1 MKQRFASVRRS
12 ALATI
17 AASAAVL
24 SLFSSSA
31 QAQGKGEVGNLT
43 FDNIPSPEVQSGK
56 QKAFKPKDWLE
67 VEAGMKLPAANAEQ
81 KKIGFINEV
90 TVKWYIA
97 VKNPDGKGVI
107 KLAKTINHINVPI
120 DEEVFTSVYMSPSSL
135 KRLTGTDKASVFFDR
150 GVPDTIGYL
159 RLCGLP
165 APDHVTSAARKFRYA
180 QRVFVAPPWPEIFTR
195 DEERRQTLDEAE
207 RTFRSVTGVYAE
219 LGYELTPLPL
229 APVQERMRF
238 VLDRVGLC
246 QA

>member
-17 AASAAVL
+17 AASAAAL

-31 QAQGKGEVGNLT
+31 HAQGKGEVGNLT
-43 FDNIPSPEVQSGK
+43 FDNIPSPEVQIGK
-56 QKAFKPKDWLE
+56 NKAFKPKDWLE
-67 VEAGMKLPAANAEQ
+67 VEAGMKLPAANPEQ

-135 KRLTGTDKASVFFDR
+135 KRLTGSDKASKGAVEAVGIEVLVNGEKVAQSSVKQKD
-150 GVPDTIGYL
+150 GWWNAGSLSDQS
-159 RLCGLP
+159 
-165 APDHVTSAARKFRYA
+165 DKFPLLNKDETPFQMLWWDRYA
-180 QRVFVAPPWPEIFTR
+180 EIKR
-195 DEERRQTLDEAE
+195 EK
-207 RTFRSVTGVYAE
+207 
-219 LGYELTPLPL
+219 
-229 APVQERMRF
+229 
-238 VLDRVGLC
+238 
-246 QA
+246 